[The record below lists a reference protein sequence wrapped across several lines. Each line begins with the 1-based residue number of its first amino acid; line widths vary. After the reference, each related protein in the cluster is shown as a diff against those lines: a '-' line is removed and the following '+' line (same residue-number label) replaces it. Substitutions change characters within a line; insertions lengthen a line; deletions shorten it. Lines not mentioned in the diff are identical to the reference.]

1 MLDKTKRDNRTQV
14 LRGKLQKMAV
24 QYRAFT
30 NSSSFVGNMRYDQDE
45 QSMTG
50 ILSGKHYKWCG
61 LPESKF
67 DSFQGAGS
75 AGAFFNRDIKGQYDC
90 SSMGKLNQVKSR
102 ISQLQKM
109 AIDYK
114 TNWKTHGADMDA
126 IRAFKSKEVYSSGE
140 NHSSGSKF
148 KFRTDG
154 KSLFLHDY
162 EVARHHKDGIEI
174 SNAGYDSPL
183 TYKTHQALGINS
195 KGHAKHPKGLITLG
209 TKEID
214 KNSGEWVLVNH
225 ADISEEPIIP
235 DAMRKNQKAR
245 ADGTFVERK
254 KPKRETA
261 EQASFRKRATKKE
274 LKEQGRKGGK
284 PLSKVN
290 IQKTD
295 QRIIDAISGLKKS
308 LPTDK
313 RGQAAHHL
321 FEYSGDG
328 DIGKKLGLNKKDN
341 DDENNSIMLPHDY
354 HDFISHYNTSNPK
367 TNLDNLRQMDSKISQ
382 LQGKLQKIAAKG
394 DIVPTKYY
402 GVNPESTIKM
412 KPKEFLD
419 KTSSTGLQ
427 ESIGENKPIE
437 HNSGTITDLDD
448 IHSGDPTENNYV
460 REHNKLKKY
469 YIQKDKDGNYTR
481 DFYKNYGN
489 RNIIGVNEVDFIDE
503 NTKPTTIDGKTP
515 RGYQG
520 HDTRNKILGTG
531 EDTHDGWGKDPDREI
546 FRGDEAGSTE
556 YFKRKLRRG
565 DSIERPELSI
575 GDNKVESH
583 EGRHRSRALMEEG
596 IGEEEV
602 SIRSYIDD
610 DSDIF
615 DKIKGQD
622 DSLDS
627 LKEKLDRMKRLG
639 INSPLKFRNRNIG
652 DVEVQPRDLR
662 ERLDNIKEDT
672 RAPIFGRFS
681 KLDKKD

>member
-1 MLDKTKRDNRTQV
+1 MLDKTKKHNRIKV

-61 LPESKF
+61 VPESKF

-140 NHSSGSKF
+140 NHPSGSKF

-162 EVARHHKDGIEI
+162 EVAKHHKDGIEI

-214 KNSGEWVLVNH
+214 KNSGEWVLVKH
-225 ADISEEPIIP
+225 SDISEEPIIP
-235 DAMRKNQKAR
+235 DTMRKNQKAR

-321 FEYSGDG
+321 LEYSGDG

-367 TNLDNLRQMDSKISQ
+367 TNLDNLRQMDSKIKQ
-382 LQGKLQKIAAKG
+382 LQGKLQKIATVNKNALGNNTMEKIGSYDWHTGEELSLNQIHALGNGNDVFAVAVTKG
-394 DIVPTKYY
+394 LNKNSDFRVPEEYINKDF
-402 GVNPESTIKM
+402 GVKKI
-412 KPKEFLD
+412 
-419 KTSSTGLQ
+419 GLVKG
-427 ESIGENKPIE
+427 IYENEEGLIE
-437 HNSGTITDLDD
+437 HDRTYLFHGSDD
-448 IHSGDPTENNYV
+448 EVQRQLNL
-460 REHNKLKKY
+460 HNDINKGVSQEAAGRIY
-469 YIQKDKDGNYTR
+469 KDKDGIVQYE
-481 DFYKNYGN
+481 
-489 RNIIGVNEVDFIDE
+489 NIPNKQFKK
-503 NTKPTTIDGKTP
+503 TK
-515 RGYQG
+515 
-520 HDTRNKILGTG
+520 
-531 EDTHDGWGKDPDREI
+531 
-546 FRGDEAGSTE
+546 
-556 YFKRKLRRG
+556 
-565 DSIERPELSI
+565 
-575 GDNKVESH
+575 
-583 EGRHRSRALMEEG
+583 
-596 IGEEEV
+596 
-602 SIRSYIDD
+602 
-610 DSDIF
+610 
-615 DKIKGQD
+615 
-622 DSLDS
+622 
-627 LKEKLDRMKRLG
+627 
-639 INSPLKFRNRNIG
+639 
-652 DVEVQPRDLR
+652 
-662 ERLDNIKEDT
+662 
-672 RAPIFGRFS
+672 
-681 KLDKKD
+681 

>member
-1 MLDKTKRDNRTQV
+1 LNPHRTRNHGSREHRESIKRMLDKTKKDNRVKV
-14 LRGKLQKMAV
+14 LRG
-24 QYRAFT
+24 
-30 NSSSFVGNMRYDQDE
+30 
-45 QSMTG
+45 
-50 ILSGKHYKWCG
+50 
-61 LPESKF
+61 
-67 DSFQGAGS
+67 
-75 AGAFFNRDIKGQYDC
+75 
-90 SSMGKLNQVKSR
+90 
-102 ISQLQKM
+102 QLQKM

-140 NHSSGSKF
+140 NHPSGSKF

-321 FEYSGDG
+321 LEYSGDG

-354 HDFISHYNTSNPK
+354 HDFISHYNTSSPK
-367 TNLDNLRQMDSKISQ
+367 TNLDNLRQMDSKIRQ
-382 LQGKLQKIAAKG
+382 LKGKLQKIATINKNALGNNTMEEIGSYDWNTGKKLSIEQIHALGNGSDVFAVAVTKG
-394 DIVPTKYY
+394 LNKNSDFRVPEEYINKDF
-402 GVNPESTIKM
+402 GVKKI
-412 KPKEFLD
+412 
-419 KTSSTGLQ
+419 GLVKG
-427 ESIGENKPIE
+427 IYENEEGLIE
-437 HNSGTITDLDD
+437 HDRTYLFHGSDD
-448 IHSGDPTENNYV
+448 EVQRQLNL
-460 REHNKLKKY
+460 HNDINKGVTQEAAGRIY
-469 YIQKDKDGNYTR
+469 KDKKGIVQYE
-481 DFYKNYGN
+481 
-489 RNIIGVNEVDFIDE
+489 NIPNKQFKK
-503 NTKPTTIDGKTP
+503 TK
-515 RGYQG
+515 
-520 HDTRNKILGTG
+520 
-531 EDTHDGWGKDPDREI
+531 
-546 FRGDEAGSTE
+546 
-556 YFKRKLRRG
+556 
-565 DSIERPELSI
+565 
-575 GDNKVESH
+575 
-583 EGRHRSRALMEEG
+583 
-596 IGEEEV
+596 
-602 SIRSYIDD
+602 
-610 DSDIF
+610 
-615 DKIKGQD
+615 
-622 DSLDS
+622 
-627 LKEKLDRMKRLG
+627 
-639 INSPLKFRNRNIG
+639 
-652 DVEVQPRDLR
+652 
-662 ERLDNIKEDT
+662 
-672 RAPIFGRFS
+672 
-681 KLDKKD
+681 